1 MSNLVRKATETQIA
15 FLRNSGA
22 SFKIILSDGEIV
34 VHDPN
39 GLIEPQKNSRMRGP
53 SRNLN
58 AKFGEP
64 TAYAMPYME
73 NLEPGQTAT
82 IPCKYHYE
90 TMRSVV
96 CNNARKLWGSKNYL
110 TEFDE
115 NRENIIV
122 LRVN

>member
-1 MSNLVRKATETQIA
+1 MNLVRKATESQLA

-22 SFKIILSDGEIV
+22 SFKIILSNGEIV

-39 GLIEPQKNSRMRGP
+39 GLIEPKKVTKRGG
-53 SRNLN
+53 SRNPGV
-58 AKFGEP
+58 KFGEP
-64 TAYAMPYME
+64 SEYAMPFIE
-73 NLEPGQTAT
+73 NLEPGQAAT
-82 IPCKYHYE
+82 IPCKYHYD

-96 CNNARKLWGSKNYL
+96 CNNARKLWGSGNYL

-115 NRENIIV
+115 KRENITV

>member
-1 MSNLVRKATETQIA
+1 MNLVRKATESQLA

-22 SFKIILSDGEIV
+22 SFKIILNDGEIV

-39 GLIEPQKNSRMRGP
+39 GLIEPKKVIKRGG
-53 SRNLN
+53 SRNPGV
-58 AKFGEP
+58 KFGEP
-64 TAYAMPYME
+64 SEYAMPFIE
-73 NLEPGQTAT
+73 NLEPGQSAT
-82 IPCKYHYE
+82 IPCKYHYD

-96 CNNARKLWGSKNYL
+96 CNNARKLWGSGNYL

-115 NRENIIV
+115 KRENITL

>member
-1 MSNLVRKATETQIA
+1 MSIVRKATEAQIA

-39 GLIEPQKNSRMRGP
+39 GLIDPQKKPIKRGP
-53 SRNLN
+53 SRNPEVQR
-58 AKFGEP
+58 GEP
-64 TAYAMPYME
+64 TSYVTPYME

-82 IPCKYHYE
+82 IPCKYHFE

-96 CNNARKLWGSKNYL
+96 CNNARFLWGSKNYM

-115 NRENIIV
+115 KRKNIIV